1 MKKSLF
7 VLALSAVVACSPA
20 QVSYLLQPIPSAP
33 IPGFPESPISYGGAI
48 NSSGRVVGELN
59 AYDADGENLAR
70 RAYSSFGGSTTN
82 LGVLDPSHEISL
94 AFDINDA
101 GDVVGY
107 SGAEATLFSGGTR
120 TGLGLLTGGE
130 VSLAYGIN
138 NSGVIVG
145 TALDADGNSLAV
157 IYGSGGPTP
166 INIPGSA
173 YAQGLAISNTGYIVG
188 DTSTNASGSGARA
201 FRANGSTVDIL
212 NFLPGGTFATATG
225 VNDAGVVIGYGNSTG
240 GGQEGFFS
248 NGNDVTG
255 IGKLPGFNFSRAF
268 GINNAGTIVGS
279 ASRVGAQRAIIYS
292 GGQLLDLN
300 TLLDPSVTGW
310 TLLEARGI
318 NDNGQIVGTGRFNGE
333 IQAFV
338 LNPVPE
344 PGTLV
349 ALGMGLLAL
358 KRRSKKTL

>member
-7 VLALSAVVACSPA
+7 VLAISAVVACAPA
-20 QVSYLLQPIPSAP
+20 QVSYLLEPIPFAP
-33 IPGFPESPISYGGAI
+33 IGGFPESPASYGTAI
-48 NSSGRVVGELN
+48 NASGMVVGELN

-70 RAYSSFGGSTTN
+70 RAYRSFGGTTTN
-82 LGVLDPSHEISL
+82 LGVLDPAHEISL
-94 AFDINDA
+94 AFGLNDSGA
-101 GDVVGY
+101 AVGY

-130 VSLAYGIN
+130 TSIAYGIN
-138 NSGVIVG
+138 NAGTIVG
-145 TALDADGNSLAV
+145 MALDANGDSRAV
-157 IYGSGGPTP
+157 TFGTGGPSI
-166 INIPGSA
+166 INIAGSA
-173 YAQGLAISNTGYIVG
+173 YSQATAISNSGFIVG
-188 DTSTNASGSGARA
+188 DTSINASGSAARA

-225 VNDAGVVIGYGNSTG
+225 VNDSGVVIGYGNSTG

-248 NGNDVTG
+248 NGTDVTG

-268 GINNAGTIVGS
+268 GINNAGVIVGS
-279 ASRVGAQRAIIYS
+279 ASRVGAQTAIIYAN
-292 GGQLLDLN
+292 GQLVDLN

-318 NDNGQIVGTGRFNGE
+318 NDNGQIVGTGRINGE

-344 PGTLV
+344 PGTMI
-349 ALGMGLLAL
+349 ALGVGLLAL
-358 KRRSKKTL
+358 RKRSKKAA